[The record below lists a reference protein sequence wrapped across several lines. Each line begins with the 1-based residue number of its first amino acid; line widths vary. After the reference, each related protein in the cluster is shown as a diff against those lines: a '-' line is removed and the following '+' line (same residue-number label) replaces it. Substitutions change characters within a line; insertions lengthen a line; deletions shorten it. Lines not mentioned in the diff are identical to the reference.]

1 MKTGIDYNRSLV
13 SLAASIQK
21 HFGVRPS
28 HSTLEEADVLLAK
41 GYENVVLMLFDGMGT
56 AILDKHVEQSPF
68 LRSHIRGGISSVFPT
83 TTVAAT
89 TSIESALTPLEHAWL
104 GWTLWFDEIGK
115 NVCVFPNTEY
125 GTDEQAA
132 DYNVAKTIIP
142 HTTLEK
148 QINDTDD
155 AKAYFISRHATIKID
170 SVQEICANVKNL
182 CAQKGKKYIYTY
194 WNQPDHD
201 IHDYG
206 TTDAHVAEQIK
217 FIDESVQSL
226 CNDLENAL
234 VIVVADHGLI
244 DARWKSLLD
253 YPEICECLVR
263 VPSFESRALS
273 FFVKDGMQDV
283 FKERFLRAFGKDYI
297 LLSHEEVLQNGI
309 FGSGVPHKKS
319 ESFLGDFLAIA
330 TSDLCIE
337 PFALDEHPFVGA
349 HAGLCEDE
357 INVPFIAVEI
367 P

>member
-1 MKTGIDYNRSLV
+1 MKKIDYDHSLV
-13 SLAASIQK
+13 SLASSVLK
-21 HFGVRPS
+21 HFGAEAK
-28 HSTLEEADVLLAK
+28 HSTLKEMDVLLAK
-41 GYENVVLMLFDGMGT
+41 GYENVVVMLFDGMGT
-56 AILDKHVEQSPF
+56 AILQKHEEQSPF
-68 LRSHIRGGISSVFPT
+68 LRSHIRGSISSVFPP

-89 TSIESALTPLEHAWL
+89 TSIESGLTPLEHGWL
-104 GWTLWFDEIGK
+104 GWTLYFDEIDK

-125 GTDEQAA
+125 GTDEQAETF
-132 DYNVAKTIIP
+132 NVAKKHIP
-142 HTTLEK
+142 HQTLEDA
-148 QINDTDD
+148 INEAGN

-170 SVQEICANVKNL
+170 SVQEICENVKNL

-244 DARWKSLLD
+244 DVKWASLLD
-253 YPEICECLVR
+253 YPQICECLTR
-263 VPSFESRALS
+263 APSIEPRTLA
-273 FFVKDGMQDV
+273 FFVKEGMKDA
-283 FKERFLRAFGKDYI
+283 FKERFLNAFGNDFL
-297 LLSHEEVLQNGI
+297 LLSHEEVLESGI
-309 FGSGVPHKKS
+309 FGDGKPHKKF
-319 ESFLGDFLAIA
+319 EDFVGDFLAIA

-357 INVPFIAVEI
+357 LNIPFIVIEK